1 LPLNLAILMYR
12 AFSRSSVNK
21 LTMPVICHNDNRDDG
36 GVLRLSVDTHG
47 YTNVGMAVSKLLG
60 FDLCPRLRN
69 LSERKLHLPRG
80 VAAPE
85 RLAAVVAYEISIKA
99 IRDGF
104 ERSRGSRV
112 SGAVFA

>member
-1 LPLNLAILMYR
+1 MYR

-21 LTMPVICHNDNRDDG
+21 LTMP
-36 GVLRLSVDTHG
+36 
-47 YTNVGMAVSKLLG
+47 
-60 FDLCPRLRN
+60 CPRLRN

>member
-1 LPLNLAILMYR
+1 MLFER
-12 AFSRSSVNK
+12 
-21 LTMPVICHNDNRDDG
+21 
-36 GVLRLSVDTHG
+36 GVLSVDTHG
-47 YTNVGMAVSKLLG
+47 YTNVGMAVSKLFG
-60 FDLCPRLRN
+60 FDLYPRLRN

-85 RLAAVVAYEISIKA
+85 RLAAVVAYKMSIMA

-112 SGAVFA
+112 SGPVFA

>member
-1 LPLNLAILMYR
+1 MLFER
-12 AFSRSSVNK
+12 
-21 LTMPVICHNDNRDDG
+21 
-36 GVLRLSVDTHG
+36 GVLSADTHG
-47 YTNVGMAVSKLLG
+47 YTNVGMAVSKLFG

-85 RLAAVVAYEISIKA
+85 RLAAVVAYKISIMA